1 MYGCAA
7 LDSFSPPSLYTSRVR
22 THRPYNAM
30 PATTQL
36 KTETASFDVEAFR
49 ADFPALHQDVYDDT
63 PLVYLDN
70 AATSQ
75 KPTAVI
81 DRLEEYYEEE
91 NSNVHRGVHRLSQNA
106 TDEYESARRSVADFI
121 NAPAPEQI
129 IFTRGTTEGL
139 NLVSSTFG
147 EMVVGEG
154 DEILLT
160 EMEHHSNIVP
170 WQMLAEEVGAEIRVL
185 PVTDRGELQMDRLGA
200 FLTDETALVAVT
212 HVSNTLGTINPVE
225 DLIDVAHGRDV
236 PVVLD
241 GAQSAPHMPVDV
253 QALDADFFVFSGHKM
268 FGPTGIGILYGK
280 RDHLETMPPYQGGG
294 DMIDQVSFDGSTYDG
309 LPHKFEAGTPNIADA
324 VGLGTAAEYIMDL
337 DWDAVQAHED
347 NVLEYATEQ
356 VQDIDGLRIVGT
368 APEKTSV
375 LSFVFEDIHP
385 YDAGTFLDRLG
396 IAVRTGHHCTQ
407 PLVKRYGL
415 PGTIR
420 ASFAAYNTSED
431 VDRLVEGLHRVKQML
446 DS

>member
-1 MYGCAA
+1 
-7 LDSFSPPSLYTSRVR
+7 
-22 THRPYNAM
+22 M
-30 PATTQL
+30 PVKTQSTATA
-36 KTETASFDVEAFR
+36 ASFDVEAFR
-49 ADFPALHQDVYDDT
+49 ADFPALQQDIYDDT

-81 DRLEEYYEEE
+81 ERLEQYYGEE

-106 TDEYESARRSVADFI
+106 TDEYESARESIADFI
-121 NAPAPEQI
+121 NAPSTDQI

-170 WQMLAEEVGAEIRVL
+170 WQMLAEDVGAEIRVL
-185 PVTDRGELQMDRLGA
+185 PVTDRGELRMDRLRE
-200 FLTDETALVAVT
+200 FLTGDTALVAVT

-225 DLIDVAHGRDV
+225 ELIDAAHERDV
-236 PVVLD
+236 PVVVD
-241 GAQSAPHMPVDV
+241 GAQSAPHLPVDV

-280 RDHLETMPPYQGGG
+280 RGHLEAMPPYQGGG
-294 DMIDQVSFDGSTYDG
+294 DMIDQVSFDETTYDG
-309 LPHKFEAGTPNIADA
+309 LPHKFEAGTPHIEGV
-324 VGLGTAAEYIMDL
+324 VGIGTAAEYVMDL
-337 DWDAVQAHED
+337 DWQAVQAHED

-356 VQDIDGLRIVGT
+356 VQAIDGLRVVGT

-420 ASFAAYNTSED
+420 ASFAAYNTRED
-431 VDRLVEGLHRVKQML
+431 ADRLADGLRRVKQML
-446 DS
+446 G

>member
-1 MYGCAA
+1 
-7 LDSFSPPSLYTSRVR
+7 
-22 THRPYNAM
+22 M
-30 PATTQL
+30 PATTQPQ
-36 KTETASFDVEAFR
+36 TDTAAFDAEAFR

-75 KPTAVI
+75 KPNAVI
-81 DRLEEYYEEE
+81 DRLERFYRHE
-91 NSNVHRGVHRLSQNA
+91 NSNVHRGVHRLSQDA
-106 TDEYESARRSVADFI
+106 TEDYETARELIAEFI
-121 NAPAPEQI
+121 GAPAPEQV

-147 EMVVGEG
+147 EMIVDEG

-185 PVTDRGELQMDRLGA
+185 PVTDRGELAMDRLGE
-200 FLTDETALVAVT
+200 FLTDDTALVAVT

-225 DLIDVAHGRDV
+225 NLIDAAHQMDV
-236 PVVLD
+236 PVVVD
-241 GAQSAPHMPVDV
+241 GAQSAPHLPVDV

-280 RDHLETMPPYQGGG
+280 REHLEAMPPYQGGG
-294 DMIDQVSFDGSTYDG
+294 DMIDQVSFEKTTYDG

-324 VGLGTAAEYIMDL
+324 IGLGTAAEYIMNL
-337 DWDAVQAHED
+337 DWDAVMAHED
-347 NVLEYATEQ
+347 DVLAYATEQ
-356 VQDIDGLRIVGT
+356 VQAIDGIRIVGT
-368 APEKTSV
+368 AAEKTSV

-396 IAVRTGHHCTQ
+396 VAVRTGHHCTQ
-407 PLVKRYGL
+407 PLLKRYGL

-420 ASFAAYNTSED
+420 ASFAAYNTRAD
-431 VDRLVEGLHRVKQML
+431 ADQLAEGLRRVKQML
-446 DS
+446 G

>member
-1 MYGCAA
+1 
-7 LDSFSPPSLYTSRVR
+7 
-22 THRPYNAM
+22 M
-30 PATTQL
+30 PAPTQT
-36 KTETASFDVEAFR
+36 KPVSFDVEAFR
-49 ADFPALHQDVYDDT
+49 ADFPALQQDVYDDT

-81 DRLEEYYEEE
+81 DRLDRFYRRE
-91 NSNVHRGVHRLSQNA
+91 NSNVHRGVHRLSQDA
-106 TDEYESARRSVADFI
+106 TDEYESARESMATFL
-121 NAPAPEQI
+121 NAPNSDQV

-147 EMVVGEG
+147 EMVVDEG

-185 PVTDRGELQMDRLGA
+185 PVNDRGELEMDRLDE

-212 HVSNTLGTINPVE
+212 HVSNTLGTINPIE
-225 DLIDVAHGRDV
+225 ELIDTAHALNV
-236 PVVLD
+236 PVVVD
-241 GAQSAPHMPVDV
+241 GAQSAPHLPVDV
-253 QALDADFFVFSGHKM
+253 QALDADFFAFSGHKM

-280 RDHLETMPPYQGGG
+280 REHLEAMPPYQGGG
-294 DMIDQVSFDGSTYDG
+294 DMIDEVSFEKTTYDD
-309 LPHKFEAGTPNIADA
+309 LPHKFEAGTPNIAD
-324 VGLGTAAEYIMDL
+324 VIGLGTAAEYVMDL
-337 DWDAVQAHED
+337 DWDAVMAHED
-347 NVLEYATEQ
+347 EVLAYATEQ
-356 VQDIDGLRIVGT
+356 VQAIDGIRIVGT
-368 APEKTSV
+368 ATEKTSV
-375 LSFVFEDIHP
+375 LSFVFDDIHP

-407 PLVKRYGL
+407 PLVKRFGL

-420 ASFAAYNTSED
+420 ASFAAYNTRTD
-431 VDRLVEGLHRVKQML
+431 ADKLADGLKKVKQML
-446 DS
+446 G

>member
-1 MYGCAA
+1 
-7 LDSFSPPSLYTSRVR
+7 
-22 THRPYNAM
+22 M
-30 PATTQL
+30 PATTKPQ
-36 KTETASFDVEAFR
+36 TDTASFDAEAFR
-49 ADFPALHQDVYDDT
+49 ADFPALQQDIYDDT

-81 DRLEEYYEEE
+81 NRLEQYYGEE
-91 NSNVHRGVHRLSQNA
+91 NSNVHRGVHRLSQDA
-106 TDEYESARRSVADFI
+106 TDEYESARESIAEFI
-121 NAPAPEQI
+121 NAPSTEQV

-147 EMVVGEG
+147 EMVVQED

-170 WQMLAEEVGAEIRVL
+170 WQMLAEQVGAEIRVL
-185 PVTDRGELQMDRLGA
+185 PVTDRGELEMNRLGE
-200 FLTDETALVAVT
+200 FLTSDTALVAVT

-225 DLIDVAHGRDV
+225 DLIDAAHAQDV
-236 PVVLD
+236 PVVVD
-241 GAQSAPHMPVDV
+241 GAQSAPHLPVDV
-253 QALDADFFVFSGHKM
+253 QALDADFFAFSGHKM

-280 RDHLETMPPYQGGG
+280 REHLEAMPPYQGGG
-294 DMIDQVSFDGSTYDG
+294 DMIDQVSFDGTTYDD
-309 LPHKFEAGTPNIADA
+309 LPHKFEAGTPHIAGV
-324 VGLGTAAEYIMDL
+324 VGLGTAAEYAMDL
-337 DWDAVQAHED
+337 DWTAVQAHED
-347 NVLEYATEQ
+347 DVLEYATEQ
-356 VQDIDGLRIVGT
+356 VQAIDGIRIVGT
-368 APEKTSV
+368 APDKTSV

-420 ASFAAYNTSED
+420 ASFAAYNTRAD
-431 VDRLVEGLHRVKQML
+431 ADRLVEGLQRVKKML
-446 DS
+446 G

>member
-1 MYGCAA
+1 
-7 LDSFSPPSLYTSRVR
+7 
-22 THRPYNAM
+22 M
-30 PATTQL
+30 PAPTQT
-36 KTETASFDVEAFR
+36 KPVSFDVEAFR
-49 ADFPALHQDVYDDT
+49 ADFPALQQDVYDDT

-81 DRLEEYYEEE
+81 DRLDRFYRRE
-91 NSNVHRGVHRLSQNA
+91 NSNVHRGVHRLSQDA
-106 TDEYESARRSVADFI
+106 TDEYESARESMATFL
-121 NAPAPEQI
+121 NAPNSDQV

-147 EMVVGEG
+147 EMVVDEG

-170 WQMLAEEVGAEIRVL
+170 WQMLAEEVGAEIQVL
-185 PVTDRGELQMDRLGA
+185 PVTERGELAMDRLGE
-200 FLTDETALVAVT
+200 FLTDDTALVAVT

-225 DLIDVAHGRDV
+225 DLIDTAHAVDV
-236 PVVLD
+236 PVVVD
-241 GAQSAPHMPVDV
+241 GAQSAPHLPVDV
-253 QALDADFFVFSGHKM
+253 QALDADFFAFSGHKM

-280 RDHLETMPPYQGGG
+280 REHLEAMPPYHGGG
-294 DMIDQVSFDGSTYDG
+294 DMIDEVSFEKTTYDD
-309 LPHKFEAGTPNIADA
+309 LPHKFEAGTPNIAD
-324 VGLGTAAEYIMDL
+324 VIGLGTAAEYVMDL
-337 DWDAVQAHED
+337 DWDAVMAHED
-347 NVLEYATEQ
+347 EVLAYATEQ
-356 VQDIDGLRIVGT
+356 VQQIDGIRIVGT

-375 LSFVFEDIHP
+375 LSFVFDDIHP

-407 PLVKRYGL
+407 PLVKRFGL

-420 ASFAAYNTSED
+420 ASFAAYNTRTD
-431 VDRLVEGLHRVKQML
+431 ADKLADGLKKVKQML
-446 DS
+446 G

>member
-1 MYGCAA
+1 MPVPTQTEPAA
-7 LDSFSPPSLYTSRVR
+7 
-22 THRPYNAM
+22 
-30 PATTQL
+30 
-36 KTETASFDVEAFR
+36 FDVDALR
-49 ADFPALHQDVYDDT
+49 ADFPALQQDVYDDT

-75 KPTAVI
+75 KPTPVI
-81 DRLEEYYEEE
+81 ERLDRFYGDE
-91 NSNVHRGVHRLSQNA
+91 NSNVHRGVHRLSQDA
-106 TDEYESARRSVADFI
+106 TDEYESARESVATFL
-121 NAPAPEQI
+121 NAPSPDQI

-170 WQMLAEEVGAEIRVL
+170 WQMLAEKVGAEIRVL
-185 PVTDRGELQMDRLGA
+185 PVNERGELKMERLPE
-200 FLTDETALVAVT
+200 FLTDDTALVAIT

-225 DLIDVAHGRDV
+225 DLIDAAHAGDV
-236 PVVLD
+236 PVVVD
-241 GAQSAPHMPVDV
+241 GAQSAPHLPVDV

-280 RDHLETMPPYQGGG
+280 RDHLEAMPPYQGGG
-294 DMIDQVSFDGSTYDG
+294 DMIDQVSFEETTYDG
-309 LPHKFEAGTPNIADA
+309 LPHKFEAGTPHIAGV

-337 DWDAVQAHED
+337 EWEAVQAHED
-347 NVLEYATEQ
+347 DVLAYATEQ
-356 VQDIDGLRIVGT
+356 VQQIDGLRVVGT
-368 APEKTSV
+368 AREKTSV
-375 LSFVFEDIHP
+375 LSFVFDDIHP

-407 PLVKRYGL
+407 PLVKRFGL

-420 ASFAAYNTSED
+420 ASFAAYNTRAD
-431 VDRLVEGLHRVKQML
+431 ADALVEGLHRVKQML
-446 DS
+446 G